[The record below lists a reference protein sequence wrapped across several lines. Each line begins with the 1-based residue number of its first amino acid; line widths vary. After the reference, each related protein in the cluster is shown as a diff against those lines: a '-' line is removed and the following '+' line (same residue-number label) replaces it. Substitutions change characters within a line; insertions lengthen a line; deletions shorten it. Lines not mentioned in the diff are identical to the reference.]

1 FIKSPVLC
9 CGENITF
16 HQVAKFSVP
25 LHTHQ
30 VGVND
35 GCLMHSVH
43 VRCWYVLYT
52 QVIRQLSGIAQSVT
66 TAFSSCPLI
75 TLTVF
80 ISHI

>member
-1 FIKSPVLC
+1 
-9 CGENITF
+9 
-16 HQVAKFSVP
+16 
-25 LHTHQ
+25 
-30 VGVND
+30 
-35 GCLMHSVH
+35 MHSVH

-52 QVIRQLSGIAQSVT
+52 QVIRQLSGIAQSVA